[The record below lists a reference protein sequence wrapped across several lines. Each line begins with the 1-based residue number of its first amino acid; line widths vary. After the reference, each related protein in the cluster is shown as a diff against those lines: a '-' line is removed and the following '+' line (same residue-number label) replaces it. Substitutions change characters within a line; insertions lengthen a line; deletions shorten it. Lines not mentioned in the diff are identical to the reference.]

1 MDRYLTV
8 VLHDVSPASWPACQ
22 RVMSRVRRIAR
33 RESARLRLTLLVV
46 PAMHGEPATPDFV
59 RALRYLVQ
67 HGHELALHGL
77 THSDDAPPGDSWF
90 DHAKRHWYTDGEGEF
105 SALDHSQA
113 TQRLALGRA
122 WSTALHLPMRGFVPP
137 AWLLSEP
144 AWDAVESAGFSYT
157 CTLNEFVTLP
167 DRQRLSSRSLV
178 FSTRSAWR
186 RIASVAWNT
195 LQWWWQRRRSPLLRL
210 ELHPHD
216 ADHPMVLRCWSAILT
231 RALRDGRQPLCM
243 NEVARH
249 IKGHAATPKAMAA
262 A

>member
-22 RVMSRVRRIAR
+22 RVMSQVRRVAR
-33 RESARLRLTLLVV
+33 REGARLRLTLLVV
-46 PAMHGEPATPDFV
+46 PAMHGEPATPAFV
-59 RALRYLVQ
+59 RALRYLVH

-77 THSDDAPPGDSWF
+77 THRDDAPPGKSWF
-90 DHAKRHWYTDGEGEF
+90 DHAKRQWYTDGEGEF

-113 TQRLALGRA
+113 AQRLALGRA

-178 FSTRSAWR
+178 FSTRSMWR
-186 RIASVAWNT
+186 RVASVAWNT
-195 LQWWWQRRRSPLLRL
+195 ALYGLLRRSPLLRL
-210 ELHPHD
+210 ELHPED
-216 ADHPMVLRCWSAILT
+216 ADHPMVLRCWTGILM
-231 RALRDGRQPLCM
+231 RALRDGRQPLCL
-243 NEVARH
+243 NEVARQVQ
-249 IKGHAATPKAMAA
+249 GSVTTSKAMATV
-262 A
+262 

>member
-22 RVMSRVRRIAR
+22 RVMSQVRRLAR
-33 RESARLRLTLLVV
+33 REGARLRLTLLVV
-46 PAMHGEPATPDFV
+46 PAMHGEPATPAFV
-59 RALRYLVQ
+59 RALRYLVH

-77 THSDDAPPGDSWF
+77 THSDDGPPGEGWL
-90 DHAKRHWYTDGEGEF
+90 DHARRHWYTDGEGEF

-113 TQRLALGRA
+113 AHRLALGRA

-178 FSTRSAWR
+178 FSTRSVWR

-195 LQWWWQRRRSPLLRL
+195 ALSRLLRRSTLLRL

-216 ADHPMVLRCWSAILT
+216 ADHPIVLRCWSRILT
-231 RALRDGRQPLCM
+231 RALREGRQPLCL
-243 NEVARH
+243 NDVARRVQGRA
-249 IKGHAATPKAMAA
+249 ITPKAMATA
-262 A
+262 